1 MPIDGG
7 DKADDGTALDAALIE
22 ALDDLADMD
31 RAAGAEAVD
40 YRWLGVGMK
49 LGLERPDQARSLLAM
64 IAAKEN
70 ADVVPPDGDAGA
82 DSGGGRLGPIDA
94 EGPVSIPVA
103 STLLA
108 RAAALPT
115 SARTSVEPD
124 AAFGWVTR
132 LAPSEILQL
141 GTIVE
146 AMLDTGSPADIAKGF
161 GITWSDGVRISRQEL
176 EAMVD
181 EFTELEITVGGI
193 LAQRD
198 LRPVTP
204 AERPK
209 GIAVWFGAW
218 RPRTRPEETQA
229 AEVIE
234 RSGEP
239 ARRGLVALWNVWMAM
254 RYRAV
259 LAPPTFDLLVRPW
272 VTVVGPLPE
281 SSSS

>member
-115 SARTSVEPD
+115 SAKV
-124 AAFGWVTR
+124 
-132 LAPSEILQL
+132 
-141 GTIVE
+141 
-146 AMLDTGSPADIAKGF
+146 
-161 GITWSDGVRISRQEL
+161 
-176 EAMVD
+176 
-181 EFTELEITVGGI
+181 
-193 LAQRD
+193 
-198 LRPVTP
+198 
-204 AERPK
+204 
-209 GIAVWFGAW
+209 
-218 RPRTRPEETQA
+218 
-229 AEVIE
+229 
-234 RSGEP
+234 RSGSSCRIRPGATLTCWRAGSLRASRRELDSRSSSITSR
-239 ARRGLVALWNVWMAM
+239 ARR
-254 RYRAV
+254 
-259 LAPPTFDLLVRPW
+259 PPSPRSM
-272 VTVVGPLPE
+272 
-281 SSSS
+281 SSDRHRTARHC